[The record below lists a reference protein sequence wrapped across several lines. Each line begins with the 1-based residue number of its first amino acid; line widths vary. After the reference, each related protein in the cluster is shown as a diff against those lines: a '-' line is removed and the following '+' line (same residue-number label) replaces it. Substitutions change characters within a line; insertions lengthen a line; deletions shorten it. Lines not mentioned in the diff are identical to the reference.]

1 MYQKEMK
8 EGFCESYLRSRIIQK
23 TSLYGL
29 FRKIEPY
36 ENRLQKDASL
46 FTKDEAI
53 KMYIELKSRSV
64 YTLMNNNTVLK
75 AYYLWRKHYYGVD
88 VESAYENISIDDL
101 RPCVDKNASKILS
114 REDITEIEDQ
124 LLNVTDAA
132 IVELLFN
139 GVAGKSMEDLYAVSE
154 ECVKGDTLVVNGK
167 IFPMTDRLKELLP
180 KAFAETEVM
189 SYGETMKILPVTGKG
204 RIYKE
209 RCNARG
215 VDTPDSRFR
224 FFYRKIQMFRDYL
237 DMPVLTMKNISTS
250 GLWYYLQ
257 CGMNETGLDLRSFL
271 RTENGKEI
279 ATRYGFS
286 KDYCVD
292 NIYAKYEQYL

>member
-8 EGFCESYLRSRIIQK
+8 EGFCESYLKSRIIQK
-23 TSLYGL
+23 TTLYGL

-36 ENRLQKDASL
+36 EEKLQKDASL

-53 KMYIELKSRSV
+53 EMYTELKSRSV
-64 YTLMNNNTVLK
+64 YTLMNNNVVLK

-88 VESAYENISIDDL
+88 VESAYESITIDDL

-114 REDITEIEDQ
+114 REDITEIEEQ
-124 LLNVTDAA
+124 LLNAADAA

-139 GVAGKSMEDLYAVSE
+139 GVAGKSMEDLYTVSE
-154 ECVKGDTLVVNGK
+154 ECVKGDVLVVNGK
-167 IFPMTDRLKELLP
+167 RFPMTDRLKELLP
-180 KAFAETEVM
+180 KAFSETEVM
-189 SYGETMKILPVTGKG
+189 SYGETMKIMPVVGKG

-224 FFYRKIQMFRDYL
+224 FFYRKIQVFRDYL
-237 DMPVLTMKNISTS
+237 DIPALTMKNISTS

-271 RTENGKEI
+271 RTESGKEI
-279 ATRYGFS
+279 AVRYGFS
-286 KDYCVD
+286 EDYYVD

>member
-8 EGFCESYLRSRIIQK
+8 EGFCESYLKSRIIQK
-23 TSLYGL
+23 TTLYGL

-36 ENRLQKDASL
+36 EEKLQKDASL
-46 FTKDEAI
+46 FTKDEVI
-53 KMYIELKSRSV
+53 EMYTELKSRSV
-64 YTLMNNNTVLK
+64 YTLMNNNVVLK

-88 VESAYENISIDDL
+88 AESAYESITIDDL

-114 REDITEIEDQ
+114 REDITEIEEQ
-124 LLNVTDAA
+124 LLNAADAA

-154 ECVKGDTLVVNGK
+154 ECVKGDVLVVNGK
-167 IFPMTDRLKELLP
+167 RFPMTDRLKELLP

-189 SYGETMKILPVTGKG
+189 SYGETMKIMPVVGKG

-224 FFYRKIQMFRDYL
+224 FFYRKIQVFRDYL
-237 DMPVLTMKNISTS
+237 DIPALTMKNISTS

-271 RTENGKEI
+271 RTESGKEI
-279 ATRYGFS
+279 AVRYGFS
-286 KDYCVD
+286 EDYYVD